1 MSKHHVGRFLR
12 QSEGKLSGRVQYEK
26 EGQITSPRP
35 GPVTEEARGTVTP

>member
-26 EGQITSPRP
+26 EGQITSP